1 MPLKTCHRLLL
12 LPLMSLLGIPSAQ
25 ADDSSKPFEVTPSL
39 CLTDKA
45 SGRCDIRVTLTWYAD
60 DPVCIEVNLP
70 DLPRWCIRD
79 ESQDSLTLDISTDKD
94 LHFVMRDEKSNQP
107 LADAVLKVKPL
118 SEPQT
123 RRRFRNPWS
132 IF

>member
-1 MPLKTCHRLLL
+1 MPLI
-12 LPLMSLLGIPSAQ
+12 SLLGLSASQ
-25 ADDSSKPFEVTPSL
+25 ANESSKPFEVTPSL

-45 SGRCDIRVTLTWYAD
+45 SGRCDIRVTLTWYTD

-70 DLPRWCIRD
+70 DLPRWCISD
-79 ESQDSLTLDISTDKD
+79 DSQDSLTLDISTDKD

-107 LADAVLKVKPL
+107 LADAVLEVKPL